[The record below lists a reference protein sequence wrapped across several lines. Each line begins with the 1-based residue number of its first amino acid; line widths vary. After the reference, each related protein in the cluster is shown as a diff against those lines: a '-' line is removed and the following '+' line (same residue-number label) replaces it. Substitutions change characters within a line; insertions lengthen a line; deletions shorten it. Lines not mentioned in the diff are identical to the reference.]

1 MRGKMVR
8 RLALVAMNQPQRL
21 GELAEHQ
28 QQKIKELCQRSEQEL
43 ALAIQHCYRHLFFP
57 SRNNRVEGSSI
68 DLGHTAFEIQS
79 ASDTPGVGELQI
91 LRALDENQ
99 KLLRKDDHP
108 LAPNYIRDMTPL
120 KLGQMTTAELR
131 NEFRKDPRL
140 PIMLGDDN
148 FVTMVR
154 HGIEQQAFVYRSGD
168 LLLGPGDPWAEV
180 KVDQQS
186 ILFTMTYATEHGI
199 WPRSVQT
206 QPPTGPT
213 GRGPGAPVSI
223 RPGGPKTP
231 TGTDDGKGAAT
242 SANGV
247 LPAFQ
252 TEAPLRE
259 ALTVLWEKARGAKV
273 SSLGWVSLRVFD
285 PTDAFRLLGA
295 INGVPGAQKRVDLSA
310 DYETAEGSALTLT
323 FRGQPDD
330 AQPLKEFLEPQFR
343 ASSEKTMKIEY
354 TLIFPD
360 GLPLVGDAPEKLTE
374 RLARFATGAA
384 LVEASAE
391 ARS

>member
-1 MRGKMVR
+1 
-8 RLALVAMNQPQRL
+8 
-21 GELAEHQ
+21 
-28 QQKIKELCQRSEQEL
+28 
-43 ALAIQHCYRHLFFP
+43 
-57 SRNNRVEGSSI
+57 
-68 DLGHTAFEIQS
+68 S

-108 LAPNYIRDMTPL
+108 LASNYIRDTTPL

-199 WPRSVQT
+199 WPRPVQT

-213 GRGPGAPVSI
+213 GGGPGAPVSI
-223 RPGGPKTP
+223 RPGGPGTP

-242 SANGV
+242 SANGAP
-247 LPAFQ
+247 PAFQ